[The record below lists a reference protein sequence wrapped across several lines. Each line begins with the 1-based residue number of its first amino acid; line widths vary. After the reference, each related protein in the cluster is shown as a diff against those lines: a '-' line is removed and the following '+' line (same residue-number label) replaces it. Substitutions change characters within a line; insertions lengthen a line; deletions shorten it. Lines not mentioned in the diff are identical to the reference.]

1 MEQDNLRQVKTNG
14 EHLTVYQDW
23 DNDGALRI
31 YGARTLKNYRKLAYE
46 THPDCYSYR
55 CFYAYSKEQ
64 FLEGCRRINLDTE
77 KGEKVVSGG
86 SGLYGIKEGL
96 TRLFNFYE
104 ELSKKIAAEC
114 DPEEVYYEEY
124 NNYEC
129 CIDCDGDKR
138 AIQFIIDTFGEQAAR
153 SVKRF
158 RACYSIDEV
167 IKGKN

>member
-14 EHLTVYQDW
+14 KHLTVYQDW

-46 THPDCYSYR
+46 THPDCYAYR

-86 SGLYGIKEGL
+86 SGLYGIKDGL
-96 TRLFNFYE
+96 TKLFNFYE

-129 CIDCDGDKR
+129 CIAWEGDER
-138 AIQFIIDTFGEQAAR
+138 AIQRVIQLFGVEEAKKIHR
-153 SVKRF
+153 IRCCSSV
-158 RACYSIDEV
+158 DELS
-167 IKGKN
+167 KG